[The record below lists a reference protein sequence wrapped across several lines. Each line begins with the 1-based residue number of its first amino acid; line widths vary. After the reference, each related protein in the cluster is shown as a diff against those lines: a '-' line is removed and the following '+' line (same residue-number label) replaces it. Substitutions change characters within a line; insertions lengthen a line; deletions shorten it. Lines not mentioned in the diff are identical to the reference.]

1 MLLRTRCDVFT
12 RHRLR
17 ASTVQKFYKPFQLL
31 KFCKHFRIER
41 EVNKKKRLRK
51 VIKRTYQ
58 YALSSFYNFYEFD
71 RFPRNEPTWRVKTL
85 FFQINYVNLH
95 SFYGARQGK
104 LTTSQQGADTVRS
117 RLNITYHG
125 LIKCFI

>member
-1 MLLRTRCDVFT
+1 MNLIGFREMSQRGE
-12 RHRLR
+12 
-17 ASTVQKFYKPFQLL
+17 L
-31 KFCKHFRIER
+31 K
-41 EVNKKKRLRK
+41 L
-51 VIKRTYQ
+51 Y
-58 YALSSFYNFYEFD
+58 
-71 RFPRNEPTWRVKTL
+71 